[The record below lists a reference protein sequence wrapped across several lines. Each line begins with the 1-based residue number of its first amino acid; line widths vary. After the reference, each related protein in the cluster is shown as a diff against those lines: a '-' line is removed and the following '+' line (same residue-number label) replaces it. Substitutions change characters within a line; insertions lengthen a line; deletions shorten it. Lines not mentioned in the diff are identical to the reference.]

1 MFLFRA
7 KKAAGGMMKM
17 KSAAKKSFAY
27 KSKMEEM
34 ARTKLANVTRQASLL
49 KNQIQIPQVQ
59 ANQKQ
64 IKPRSMQSIVFVI
77 ALLAISGLL
86 FIMFLGRT

>member
-7 KKAAGGMMKM
+7 KKAVGGMMKM
-17 KSAAKKSFAY
+17 KSTANKSFAY

-64 IKPRSMQSIVFVI
+64 IKSRSMKSILFVI

-86 FIMFLGRT
+86 FILFLGRT

>member
-49 KNQIQIPQVQ
+49 KN
-59 ANQKQ
+59 
-64 IKPRSMQSIVFVI
+64 
-77 ALLAISGLL
+77 
-86 FIMFLGRT
+86 